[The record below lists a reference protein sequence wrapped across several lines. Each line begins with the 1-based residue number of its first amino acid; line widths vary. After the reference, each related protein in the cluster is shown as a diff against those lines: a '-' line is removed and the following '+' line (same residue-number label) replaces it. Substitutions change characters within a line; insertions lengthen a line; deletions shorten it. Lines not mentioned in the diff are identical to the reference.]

1 MAKPLIDDA
10 LWSVIEPLLPPPKP
24 RRKDHAG
31 RLPVDPRRCLT
42 GIVFVLKTGIPWED
56 VPAEMG
62 VCGMTCWRRLRDWH
76 AAGVWDKLH
85 AELLARLRGA
95 DRIDWSRAVADSSSV
110 RAVYGGEATGP
121 SPVDRRKRG
130 SKHHLLTDGQG
141 VPLSAHI
148 TGANRHDSTQLRT
161 LVQSVPPVR
170 GKRGRPRRRP
180 KALLA
185 DRAYDAEP
193 HRRWLRAKHIRPR
206 IARRRTPHGSG
217 LGKQRWVVERSIAWL
232 HQMRRLRTRFE
243 RRADI
248 HQAFLTL
255 GCALICWKQLPG
267 P

>member
-1 MAKPLIDDA
+1 
-10 LWSVIEPLLPPPKP
+10 
-24 RRKDHAG
+24 
-31 RLPVDPRRCLT
+31 
-42 GIVFVLKTGIPWED
+42 
-56 VPAEMG
+56 
-62 VCGMTCWRRLRDWH
+62 
-76 AAGVWDKLH
+76 
-85 AELLARLRGA
+85 
-95 DRIDWSRAVADSSSV
+95 
-110 RAVYGGEATGP
+110 
-121 SPVDRRKRG
+121 VDRRKRG

-161 LVQSVPPVR
+161 LVQSVPAVR